1 MKKIGLT
8 GGIGAGKSTAAK
20 LFEFLGV
27 PVYYADDAAKE
38 LMNIDATIRE
48 KIISSFGSETY
59 LDNILQRKIL
69 AKKVFGN
76 ELEIQKLNAIVH
88 PVVFAHF
95 DQWCLERSHLPYI
108 VKEAAL
114 IFETILYQKLE
125 KVIHVTAPEELRI
138 ARVMLRDG
146 CSKQD
151 VLDRIARQLGEE
163 EKLKRADFILYN
175 DEIHPLIP
183 QVVSL
188 HQKMMQ
194 LV

>member
-48 KIISSFGSETY
+48 KIISSFGNETY

-76 ELEIQKLNAIVH
+76 ELEIQKINAIVH

-114 IFETILYQKLE
+114 IFETILYQKLD

>member
-48 KIISSFGSETY
+48 KIISSFGNETY

-76 ELEIQKLNAIVH
+76 ELEIQKINAIVH

-114 IFETILYQKLE
+114 IFETILYQKLD

-175 DEIHPLIP
+175 DEIHPLVP